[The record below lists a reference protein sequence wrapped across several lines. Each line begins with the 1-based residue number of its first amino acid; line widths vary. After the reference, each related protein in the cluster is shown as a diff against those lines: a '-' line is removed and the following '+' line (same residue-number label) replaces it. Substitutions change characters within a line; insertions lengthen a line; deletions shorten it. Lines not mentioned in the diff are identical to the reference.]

1 MFVFQGVMILDKV
14 TLPETNSSPLKIG
27 GWKTGPSFWGPAHF
41 QVLLLLVFFQGG

>member
-27 GWKTGPSFWGPAHF
+27 GWKTAFLLGQKAHF
-41 QVLLLLVFFQGG
+41 QVLLLLVSTGG